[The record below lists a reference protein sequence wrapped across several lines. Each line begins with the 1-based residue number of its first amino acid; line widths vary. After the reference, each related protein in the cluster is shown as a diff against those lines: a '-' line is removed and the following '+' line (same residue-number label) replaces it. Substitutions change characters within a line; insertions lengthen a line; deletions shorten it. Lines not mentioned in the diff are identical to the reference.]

1 RPLTIY
7 DGAERGG
14 YYGFPVIY
22 EAEKL
27 GGTPTSKFLEA
38 INAEGLN
45 ATMSPYPN
53 LHELPLF
60 AKGFDVFTRNRGPL
74 CASEGYKGYQV
85 GDFPNAELA
94 AGRTI
99 FLPRLSDPIENAAEV
114 VLGAL
119 KRAVDSV

>member
-1 RPLTIY
+1 MTVY
-7 DGAERGG
+7 DGVERGG
-14 YYGFPVIY
+14 YYGFPIIY

-27 GGTPTSKFLEA
+27 DGTPASRCLKA
-38 INAEGLN
+38 INAQGLN
-45 ATMSPYPN
+45 ATMTPYPN

-60 AKGFDVFTRNRGPL
+60 AKGFDIFTRNRGPL
-74 CASEGYKGYQV
+74 CASEGYKGYKA

-94 AGRTI
+94 AERTI

-114 VLGAL
+114 VLDAL